1 MTKEEIEKLVEEAGN
16 EARGSKK
23 KQHHRPT
30 HRVERTRTILN
41 TAFLILAAI
50 GVIVYYANPND
61 HTLRMVG
68 LCTVGV
74 GMVLKIIEFILR
86 HFF

>member
-23 KQHHRPT
+23 KTHHHPS
-30 HRVERTRTILN
+30 HRMERTRTILN
-41 TAFLILAAI
+41 TTFLILAAI
-50 GVIVYYANPND
+50 GVVVYYANPNN
-61 HTLRMVG
+61 HTLRIVG
-68 LCTVGV
+68 LCIVGV
-74 GMVLKIIEFILR
+74 GMLLKIVEFILR